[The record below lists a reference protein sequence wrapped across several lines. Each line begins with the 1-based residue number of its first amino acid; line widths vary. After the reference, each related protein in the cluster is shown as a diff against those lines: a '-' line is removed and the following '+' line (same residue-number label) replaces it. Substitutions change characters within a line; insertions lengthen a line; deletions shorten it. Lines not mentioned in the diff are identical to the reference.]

1 MLQYPQSIRR
11 VSRYGREPKPE
22 GEVFLSHGAD
32 AAAGAPSFSQSVEH
46 SIDKKYR
53 KSLWRP
59 FIAGIKRY
67 KLISPGDKI
76 AVCMSGGKD
85 SALMAKLFQAL
96 LGRTEFPFE
105 AVFLVM
111 DPGYN
116 AENRGKVVSN
126 AARLGIPAEIFD
138 ADIFDIAARSDG
150 SPCYLCA
157 RMRRGHL
164 YKAAR
169 DRGCN
174 KIALG
179 HHFNDVVETILMGLL
194 HGAQVQTMMPKLRSK
209 NFPGMELIRPMYR
222 VREDDIIS
230 WVRCNGLEFIR
241 CACRFTE
248 NCETCEGEGG
258 GARADVK
265 RLIRDLKLRY
275 PDVERHIFSGVNM
288 VNLNT
293 VLGYK
298 LNGEEHSFLDDYDR
312 G

>member
-1 MLQYPQSIRR
+1 
-11 VSRYGREPKPE
+11 
-22 GEVFLSHGAD
+22 LSLDAD
-32 AAAGAPSFSQSVEH
+32 AAALPPSFYESVER
-46 SIDKKYR
+46 SIEKKYR

-67 KLISPGDKI
+67 GLISPGDRI

-96 LGRTEFPFE
+96 LRRTEIPFE

-116 AENRGKVVSN
+116 AENREKVVTN
-126 AARLGIPAEIFD
+126 ARRLGIPAEFFESGIFD
-138 ADIFDIAARSDG
+138 AAARAGG

-169 DRGCN
+169 ERGCN

-179 HHFNDVVETILMGLL
+179 HHFNDVIETILMGLL
-194 HGAQVQTMMPKLRSK
+194 HGAQIQTMMPKLRSK
-209 NFPGMELIRPMYR
+209 NFPGMELIRPMYC

-230 WVRCNGLEFIR
+230 WARYNGLEFIR

-248 NCETCEGEGG
+248 HCETAQGEGG

-265 RLIRDLKLRY
+265 RLIRDLKRRY
-275 PDVERHIFSGVNM
+275 PDVERHIFSSVNM

-293 VLGYK
+293 VLGYR
-298 LNGEEHSFLDDYDR
+298 LDGVEHSFLDGYDSQSEMS
-312 G
+312 